1 MPDFVLAFIERQRA
15 RLADPLISHS
25 NEARSLGAQ
34 LDQLEAEYELH
45 MEAMLTAREAA
56 EESGYSEDNIRLLR
70 RRGIIS
76 DRRRDLPRKPGH
88 GVESR
93 GPRATSRQGAHTAVP
108 SIADRVL
115 GRSA

>member
-15 RLADPLISHS
+15 RLADPLIAHS

-45 MEAMLTAREAA
+45 MEAALSARDAA
-56 EESGYSEDNIRLLR
+56 AESGYSEDNIRLLR

-88 GVESR
+88 GVE
-93 GPRATSRQGAHTAVP
+93 PRRPQAAPDRSAAGVR
-108 SIADRVL
+108 SIADRVM